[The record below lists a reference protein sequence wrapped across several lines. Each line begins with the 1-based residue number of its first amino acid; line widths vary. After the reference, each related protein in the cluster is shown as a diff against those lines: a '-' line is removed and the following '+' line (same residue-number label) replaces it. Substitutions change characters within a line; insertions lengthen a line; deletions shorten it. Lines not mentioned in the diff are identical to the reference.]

1 MRVVIAD
8 DSVLMREGLSRL
20 LAEAGC
26 AIVATVGTA
35 EDALKEVALN
45 HPDVVV
51 LDIRMPPTFTDEGL
65 RAAAA
70 IRGQHPGVSVLVLSH
85 HIETRYAMQLL
96 QEAPRG
102 TGYLLKDR
110 VSDIAVLVDALARVA
125 DDETVIDPTLVTRL
139 MRKGAASSLD
149 VLSEREQ
156 AVLALMAEGRSND
169 GIAESLTM
177 SRRTVETHV
186 RQILRK
192 LDLPDDEADHRR
204 VLAVLTWLRS
214 RP

>member
-1 MRVVIAD
+1 MA
-8 DSVLMREGLSRL
+8 LS
-20 LAEAGC
+20 
-26 AIVATVGTA
+26 
-35 EDALKEVALN
+35 

-70 IRGQHPGVSVLVLSH
+70 IRGQHPDVSVLVLSH